1 MLMPSL
7 YYYYGSKQASGFVL
21 VHGEKLTSV
30 GSGGMIKA
38 VSSLKLYNIII
49 YLCFGWFE
57 DEWIKFLIIPTISP
71 TLA

>member
-1 MLMPSL
+1 MAEGFTSMLMSFL

-38 VSSLKLYNIII
+38 VSSLKLYNI
-49 YLCFGWFE
+49 YTYVLVGL
-57 DEWIKFLIIPTISP
+57 KTSG
-71 TLA
+71 